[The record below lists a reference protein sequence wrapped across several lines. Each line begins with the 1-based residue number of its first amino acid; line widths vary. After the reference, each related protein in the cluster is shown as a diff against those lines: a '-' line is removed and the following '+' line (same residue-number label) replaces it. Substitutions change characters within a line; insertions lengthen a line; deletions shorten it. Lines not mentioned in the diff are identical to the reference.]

1 MLSIFQTLHCCSG
14 LLSSTTSTPAETFLF
29 SFEINSKKSFLLGTY
44 HLVSFDLLP
53 NPLKE
58 HVRQCSVFVTE
69 NTDIQK
75 TLGKRDIS
83 AMGLLRKD
91 DEPEVLID
99 PKEREEL
106 LKYVLPFLASRCSGE
121 VRVEHLNSVGLRECY
136 EQGHFLNGMDRYL
149 LSYFKEKGSVIDGLE
164 SAIEVSKSIHH
175 DAKRCEDGDSE
186 DCTES
191 YLTGFIPP
199 DKACSDSVTFTER
212 NLAWLPKVE
221 EFNKKYGDK
230 VVIAVGFYHLFGE
243 SGLINLLRKNGF
255 IFQMMNANG
264 IFCDFP
270 DRSVDAKEDRKSKR

>member
-1 MLSIFQTLHCCSG
+1 MGGSSHCCSG
-14 LLSSTTSTPAETFLF
+14 LLSTTPSTPAETFLF
-29 SFEINSKKSFLLGTY
+29 SFEVNSKKSFLLGTC
-44 HLVSFDLLP
+44 HDVSFDLLP
-53 NPLKE
+53 SPLKE
-58 HVRQCSVFVTE
+58 HVRQRSVFVTE

-75 TLGKRDIS
+75 TLGKKDIS

-106 LKYVLPFLASRCSGE
+106 LKYVLPFLASRYSGE

-175 DAKRCEDGDSE
+175 GAKRCEDGDSQ
-186 DCTES
+186 DYTES
-191 YLTGFIPP
+191 DYLTGVIPS
-199 DKACSDSVTFTER
+199 DKACSDSVKLTYR
-212 NLAWLPKVE
+212 NLAWLPKVKK
-221 EFNKKYGDK
+221 FNKNYGDK

-243 SGLINLLRKNGF
+243 GGLINLLRKNGF
-255 IFQMMNANG
+255 IFQRMNANG